1 MMIVMRERGRK
12 SDNNDEEKGERMMR
26 KRGRK
31 NDDNG
36 EEEREKR

>member
-1 MMIVMRERGRK
+1 MMIVMKERWRK